1 MTSSATLSFH
11 PADRQAAPAR
21 PDAPVV
27 VVGTG
32 PVGVR
37 FVQGLHERDP
47 HCPIVVYG
55 REPWAPYNRVQ
66 L

>member
-27 VVGTG
+27 WEGD
-32 PVGVR
+32 
-37 FVQGLHERDP
+37 EIARD
-47 HCPIVVYG
+47 G
-55 REPWAPYNRVQ
+55 AAWRVDGQ
-66 L
+66 QFDAVILATPADAAAV